1 MATQTPIP
9 QSTPNPSLKPKSQQE
24 LLTVKIISPKIEYFN
39 GSALSVSSVNSVGPF
54 DILPEHGNFITL
66 VKNIP
71 IIIRQPNK
79 QEQTFT
85 FPLAVF
91 YAKKNLVT
99 IFTDIQLESLP
110 F

>member
-1 MATQTPIP
+1 MATPPPIP
-9 QSTPNPSLKPKSQQE
+9 QSALAPKPKPQQE
-24 LLTVKIISPKIEYFN
+24 FLTVKVLSPKIEYFN
-39 GSALSVSSVNSVGPF
+39 GPAVSVSSVNSAGPF

-71 IIIRQPNK
+71 IIIRLPNK
-79 QEQTFT
+79 QERKFT

-91 YAKKNLVT
+91 YTKKNLVT

-110 F
+110 V